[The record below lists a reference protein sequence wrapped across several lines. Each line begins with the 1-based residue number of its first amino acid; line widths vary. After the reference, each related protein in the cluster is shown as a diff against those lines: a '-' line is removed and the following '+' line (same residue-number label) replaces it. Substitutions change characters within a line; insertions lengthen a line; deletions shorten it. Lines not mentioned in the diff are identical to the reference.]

1 LLAFAPITVL
11 QEVRAE
17 AKKNRR
23 PVPDDEELAVIR
35 ETHWSV
41 SIDEREKGLSG
52 AATSIRDAQGE
63 VVAALSI
70 SGSSTRLT
78 LQRYSEV
85 KDEVFGIA
93 NEIGAAVAGRAE
105 RLA

>member
-1 LLAFAPITVL
+1 MLE
-11 QEVRAE
+11 EVRAE
-17 AKKNRR
+17 SKEGRR
-23 PVPDDEELAVIR
+23 PIPDDEELAAIR

-52 AATSIRDAQGE
+52 AATSIRGAEGE
-63 VVAALSI
+63 VVAALSV

-85 KDEVFGIA
+85 KHDVFSIA

-105 RLA
+105 RPT